1 MNHIALLYFS
11 HFNQAMVTTF
21 ISKKVDWLHAFIL
34 KSAFPQIYS
43 VEFEQKKHSIIR
55 WILGVIILIRYSQ
68 VVNAAQYL
76 PVYEDRVLGGIG
88 VLIVGFFYMT
98 GVLLPLMTFLL
109 MFAITYFEEQF
120 QVYTLGTNILSTFLF
135 VTAFAGS
142 GRYYS
147 VDHFLLKTKNAIGKP
162 VKALYNFIG
171 NPDKDQLRILYFF
184 GFLSYAVVSL
194 CALSYHLLDENWM
207 SGLTPYYFFP
217 GAYLSKYY
225 FFFREIQAASPEFFK
240 AFSIFSIF
248 GQSLFQFFM
257 IPLMWFRWGRVFVV
271 LWGFGFFIASLFLIN
286 LSYLPHVEVL
296 SWLVYFTRVR
306 KNEPFILLF
315 DDRCNFCRR
324 SVSTLRFLNFNG
336 LLEFVPISASR
347 DLLQKHSLNETD
359 VKVWMYGIRGNEILK
374 GFDLYYKV
382 VFRNPLLWLLIPFF
396 IAGKYTGL
404 GYKIYA
410 GIAKNRYKIFGT
422 CELSYPE
429 PKPSAPGVLKAYLL
443 RASTI
448 VLLTLYVTYLSFQ
461 LPIVGN
467 QVRYYVGR
475 VHLGFVLPV
484 ADYAITWGGFVTPIV
499 FNASDLKLNERFFN
513 LFRIT
518 AEGEQLVQFINEE
531 GARLDYITGTDY
543 LFLSNHGSDLL
554 YYALIMRFER
564 NLTGKQVDDFLSAE
578 NYGGGIVRNLM
589 EFDKRYIEKNDKSLF
604 NQFKGYKLIIYEN
617 RCISSLEPDRFE
629 NKVIFE
635 KEYPK

>member
-1 MNHIALLYFS
+1 
-11 HFNQAMVTTF
+11 MVTTF

-55 WILGVIILIRYSQ
+55 WILGIIILIRYSQ

-88 VLIVGFFYMT
+88 VLIVGFLYMT

-147 VDHFLLKTKNAIGKP
+147 ADHFLLKTKNAIGTP
-162 VKALYNFIG
+162 VQALYNFIG

-184 GFLSYAVVSL
+184 GFVSYAMVSL
-194 CALSYHLLDENWM
+194 CALSYHLMDENWM

-225 FFFREIQAASPEFFK
+225 YFFREIQAAFPDLFK

-257 IPLMWFRWGRVFVV
+257 IPLMWFRWGRFFVV
-271 LWGFGFFIASLFLIN
+271 FWGFCFFVASLFLIN

-306 KNEPFILLF
+306 KYEPFILLF
-315 DDRCNFCRR
+315 DDRCNFCRK

-336 LLEFVPISASR
+336 LLEFVPISQSKE
-347 DLLQKHSLNETD
+347 LLLKHQLDETE

-382 VFRNPLLWLLIPFF
+382 VFRNPLLWILVPFF
-396 IAGKYTGL
+396 VLGRYTGL

-410 GIAKNRYKIFGT
+410 SIAKNRYKIFGT
-422 CELSYPE
+422 CEISYPVKSVQE
-429 PKPSAPGVLKAYLL
+429 QPGILKGYLL
-443 RASTI
+443 RGSTV

-461 LPIVGN
+461 LPIIGN
-467 QVRYYVGR
+467 QVRYYVER

-484 ADYAITWGGFVTPIV
+484 ADYAITWGGFVTPLV
-499 FNASDLKLNERFFN
+499 FNVSDLKLNERFFN
-513 LFRIT
+513 LYRIT
-518 AEGEQLVQFINEE
+518 DDGEELVQFIDEE

-564 NLTGKQVDDFLSAE
+564 NLTGQDVEEFLQPE
-578 NYGGGIVRNLM
+578 NYGGGIIKNLI
-589 EFDKRYIEKNDKSLF
+589 EFDRRYIAKNDKILHS
-604 NQFKGYKLIIYEN
+604 QVTGYKIIIYEN

-629 NKVIFE
+629 KKIIYEN
-635 KEYPK
+635 EYEL